1 MSLPA
6 GQNYLMIDVPYA
18 SRPTEPPLDVTLLP
32 GGQGNRRLPRA
43 AEDGTRWCIGCDHV
57 LIPDSRESMCR
68 ECARKRKNY
77 LERARRATNAHV
89 PVTIENAHRILEAQ
103 AAVELAA
110 FQLMA
115 AERDG
120 YLNKTVIDGLT
131 IACKGLTSAMIR
143 GLKHPLRDALAHNNQ
158 VERDGAGDR

>member
-1 MSLPA
+1 MPLPA
-6 GQNYLMIDVPYA
+6 GQTYRMIDVPYA

-32 GGQGNRRLPRA
+32 RGQGNRRRPRVA
-43 AEDGTRWCIGCDHV
+43 DDGTLWCIGCDH
-57 LIPDSRESMCR
+57 LMIPASQEMMCR
-68 ECARKRKNY
+68 ECAKKRKNY

-89 PVTIENAHRILEAQ
+89 AVTIENAHHILEAQ

-110 FQLMA
+110 FRLMA

-120 YLNKTVIDGLT
+120 YLDKNVIDGLT

-143 GLKHPLRDALAHNNQ
+143 GLKHPLREVLARNSQ
-158 VERDGAGDR
+158 AERDGAGDN